1 MSAEEK
7 KTKIE
12 TSENDRRGI
21 GVPGGRAELEVWA
34 FSFSV
39 QVPLGIRFLFCC
51 RKQTTF
57 DSTYLEMYKH

>member
-7 KTKIE
+7 KKKME
-12 TSENDRRGI
+12 TGENEGVAI

-39 QVPLGIRFLFCC
+39 QVPLGISFFCC
-51 RKQTTF
+51 RKLTTL
-57 DSTYLEMYKH
+57 DSTHLEMCKH